1 MKDQS
6 GQVMVEYAIMLVM
19 CVGIALVMMILM
31 FYFNEYGWRAINL
44 VSIDYP

>member
-6 GQVMVEYAIMLVM
+6 GQVMVDYAIMLAM

>member
-6 GQVMVEYAIMLVM
+6 GQVMVEYAIMLAL

-31 FYFNEYGWRAINL
+31 FYFNEYGWRAIKL

>member
-1 MKDQS
+1 
-6 GQVMVEYAIMLVM
+6 MVEYAIMLAM

>member
-6 GQVMVEYAIMLVM
+6 GQVMVEYAIMLAM

>member
-6 GQVMVEYAIMLVM
+6 GQVMVEYAIMLAM
-19 CVGIALVMMILM
+19 CVGIALVMMIFM